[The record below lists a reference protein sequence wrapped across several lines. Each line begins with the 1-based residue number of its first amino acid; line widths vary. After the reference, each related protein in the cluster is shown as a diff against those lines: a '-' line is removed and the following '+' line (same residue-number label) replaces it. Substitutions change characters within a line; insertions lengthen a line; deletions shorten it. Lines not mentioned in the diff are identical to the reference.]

1 MSLATPEDDIEPR
14 LGRELTESEAAIVAI
29 RLDDAERLL
38 RHRIPDLL
46 AKVAADEIDEG
57 DVRYIEA
64 EAVLRLIR
72 NQDGI
77 QSESDGN
84 YSYQL
89 NYQVASGKLTIEDP
103 EWRILG
109 ITSGITVI
117 RPVAAWTPCTAE
129 GELNPQHSFSPLPFP
144 PHPAVW
150 WGENA

>member
-1 MSLATPEDDIEPR
+1 MALATIEDDIQPR
-14 LGRELTESEAAIVAI
+14 LGRELTESEAEIVAI
-29 RLDDAERLL
+29 RLDDAERLI

-46 AKVAADEIDEG
+46 ARVSANTIDEF

-89 NYQVASGKLTIEDP
+89 NYQVASGKLSINDD
-103 EWRILG
+103 EWRLLG
-109 ITSGITVI
+109 ISSGVHVI
-117 RPVAAWTPCTAE
+117 RPVPEWTPCTAE
-129 GELNPQHSFSPLPFP
+129 GGAINPQYLWFP
-144 PHPAVW
+144 PGPFA
-150 WGENA
+150 